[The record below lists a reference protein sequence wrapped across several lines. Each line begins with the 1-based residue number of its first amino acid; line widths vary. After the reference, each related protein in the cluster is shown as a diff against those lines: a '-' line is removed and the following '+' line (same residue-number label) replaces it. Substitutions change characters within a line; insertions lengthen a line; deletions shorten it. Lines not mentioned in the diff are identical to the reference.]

1 MTSPQNWDQAH
12 YGPGGADK
20 GGGPGPDQPAGPPR
34 NGFGVAA
41 LTLGLIAA
49 VLFWTVFGGILLGL
63 LAVIF
68 GILGFRRGK
77 RGEATNGTLAMV
89 GTVIGALAFL
99 ASGAILAFVL
109 SVVSSGNYDELQDCV
124 QNAGTSAEQ
133 EKCQEDFIDSV
144 VK

>member
-1 MTSPQNWDQAH
+1 MTTPQNWDQAH

-20 GGGPGPDQPAGPPR
+20 GGGPGADQPAGPPR

-49 VLFWTVFGGILLGL
+49 VLFWTVFGGLLLGL

-109 SVVSSGNYDELQDCV
+109 TVFSSGDYDELNDCV
-124 QNAGTSAEQ
+124 QNAGTQAEQ
-133 EKCQEDFIDSV
+133 QKCQEDFVDSI